1 MLEIQSSPN
10 KSALVA
16 YGGLE
21 PIIDVLMVFELSMG
35 GNEFPQCGIYYVHTI
50 YLHALFLSIP
60 KSLEAGNVYIMC
72 SSAFLFDF
80 FPIRYIIR
88 FNAL

>member
-35 GNEFPQCGIYYVHTI
+35 GNEFPQCVVYTYML
-50 YLHALFLSIP
+50 YSCP
-60 KSLEAGNVYIMC
+60 KSLEGRNVYLTF
-72 SSAFLFDF
+72 SNTHLFAF
-80 FPIRYIIR
+80 FP
-88 FNAL
+88 FT

>member
-35 GNEFPQCGIYYVHTI
+35 GNEFPQCGI
-50 YLHALFLSIP
+50 
-60 KSLEAGNVYIMC
+60 
-72 SSAFLFDF
+72 
-80 FPIRYIIR
+80 
-88 FNAL
+88 